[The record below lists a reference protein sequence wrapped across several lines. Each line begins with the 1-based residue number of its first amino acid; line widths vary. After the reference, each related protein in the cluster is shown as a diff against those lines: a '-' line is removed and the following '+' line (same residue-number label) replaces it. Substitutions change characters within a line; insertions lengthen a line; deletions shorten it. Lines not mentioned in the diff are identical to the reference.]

1 MTKNRPLVLRLSL
14 HYIRGVT
21 EPFERVLASHSVT
34 VAQKTLKTL
43 EEGVYLTKDPVLG
56 KNGPILFIPFL
67 AKTVIISSTDAGFN
81 RLYMKYPGK
90 LAHFTRQKLM

>member
-1 MTKNRPLVLRLSL
+1 M
-14 HYIRGVT
+14 
-21 EPFERVLASHSVT
+21 ASHSVT

-67 AKTVIISSTDAGFN
+67 AKTVIISSTDAGSN
-81 RLYMKYPGK
+81 RLYMKYPG
-90 LAHFTRQKLM
+90 